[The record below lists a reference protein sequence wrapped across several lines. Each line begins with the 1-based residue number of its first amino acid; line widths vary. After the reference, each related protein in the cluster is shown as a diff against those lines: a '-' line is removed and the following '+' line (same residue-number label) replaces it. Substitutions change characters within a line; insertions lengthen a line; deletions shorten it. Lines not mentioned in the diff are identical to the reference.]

1 MRNKGFYLF
10 CVMVCLGLVMSW
22 GIAKAEDRTQKK
34 EMPEIAGAL
43 SAAEATA
50 LSKEEMDSLHGGAGW
65 VKGATRWWYVIGYE
79 ELVAAPSA
87 NFVYVESIFQ
97 TTNSQTT
104 TPTTTTQ
111 SPYSGSSAVINYQKQ
126 ILGNQP
132 RTTGNTSKW
141 TIY

>member
-1 MRNKGFYLF
+1 MKNKGFYLF
-10 CVMVCLGLVMSW
+10 GVMVCLVLVMSW
-22 GIAKAEDRTQKK
+22 GIAKAENQTQKK

-65 VKGATRWWYVIGYE
+65 VKGATRWWYVIGAD

-87 NFVYVESIFQ
+87 NFVYVESIFSQ
-97 TTNSQTT
+97 TTT
-104 TPTTTTQ
+104 TPTTNTTQ

-132 RTTGNTSKW
+132 RTTGTTSKW